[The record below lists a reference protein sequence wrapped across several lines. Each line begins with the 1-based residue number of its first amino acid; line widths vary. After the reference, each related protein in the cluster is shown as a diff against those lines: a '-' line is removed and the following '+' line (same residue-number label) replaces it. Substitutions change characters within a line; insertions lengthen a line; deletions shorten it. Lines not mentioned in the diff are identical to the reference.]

1 MRALA
6 LACALAFS
14 CSLAYG
20 HGIGSELLPAQDAGG
35 MSVAVEITGAAAD
48 GDYQAEFTFRTL
60 EDGSGDPVP
69 RVTYQIRA
77 VKGSSVLV
85 DGAFE
90 TASGTLVLEMEDAAE
105 AGTGDGGGLFGF
117 LGDRRVRVAAPGAGA
132 GGLYQFDIRLLE
144 VGSRLAEPPYWR
156 GGVSLMDVQDF
167 AVRTGYGLQEVRHLS
182 YYDAVEDLAYRDGRI
197 EFSMPFEGTA
207 DVIEQTATV
216 HEEVRISKE
225 FGDLMVSEISVEV
238 NGEKMPRGAVLI
250 DDFAQ
255 GYRTVHIVLNRDH
268 LEGLYEA
275 GRLGSV
281 MDFSVGPAGGGLPF
295 STVTYNGQYRIIAEV
310 EPRPAAPGA
319 SLDVSY
325 RIEDVFIRDRPVAAA
340 HRTYA
345 EWGGERF
352 FERDGVSRGDGG
364 YDRFS
369 AQVPGSARGVMHVG
383 FESIGGSALAE
394 VRLPVLV
401 GGMTEQ
407 ARSAA
412 QLWADGRISD
422 GEFLAAMGH
431 PSGDEDGVPEWVRGN
446 ARLWAGGLI
455 SDGEFADGIGYL
467 VSAGIVGAG

>member
-35 MSVAVEITGAAAD
+35 MSVAVEIAGAEAD

-60 EDGSGDPVP
+60 EAGSGEPVP
-69 RVTYQIRA
+69 RVTYEVRA
-77 VKGSSVLV
+77 VKGGSVLV

-167 AVRTGYGLQEVRHLS
+167 VVPTGYGPQVVRHLS

-319 SLDVSY
+319 PLDVSY

-340 HRTYA
+340 HRAYA

-369 AQVPGSARGVMHVG
+369 AQVPSSARGVMHVG
-383 FESIGGSALAE
+383 FESIGGSALAG

-446 ARLWAGGLI
+446 AQLWAEGRI
-455 SDGEFADGIGYL
+455 SDGELADGIRYL